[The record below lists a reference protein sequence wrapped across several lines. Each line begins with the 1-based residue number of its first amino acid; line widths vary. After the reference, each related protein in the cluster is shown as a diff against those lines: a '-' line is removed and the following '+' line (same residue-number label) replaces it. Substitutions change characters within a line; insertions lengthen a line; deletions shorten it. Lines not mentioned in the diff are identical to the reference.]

1 MDARAR
7 KKMNE
12 IIEQRERTLVLL
24 EGRMHEM
31 ETRQNEC
38 VERTLESFRK
48 TLNEQGETVW
58 QCEKLLC

>member
-1 MDARAR
+1 MDATAR

-31 ETRQNEC
+31 ETR
-38 VERTLESFRK
+38 
-48 TLNEQGETVW
+48 
-58 QCEKLLC
+58 